1 MKNNSNKNII
11 HNEFNNIMRANEEI
25 YRNLAKIVGLS
36 DSAFWI
42 LYALRDADSVLT
54 QSEMCNILYQ
64 PKQTVN
70 TSLKKME
77 SDGYIKLN
85 SINDRRR
92 KQVFL
97 TEDGIKLAQKTVDKV
112 ISMERDALSGLL
124 DNEQETF
131 VRLFQKYTNLLQENI
146 SLFKKDE
153 D

>member
-1 MKNNSNKNII
+1 MNNLNKNMI
-11 HNEFNNIMRANEEI
+11 HNEFNIIMKANEDI

-42 LYALRDADSVLT
+42 LYALRDSDSVIT
-54 QSEMCNILYQ
+54 QSEVCNILYQ

-77 SDGYIKLN
+77 SDGYIELV
-85 SINDRRR
+85 SINDRRS

-97 TEDGIKLAQKTVDKV
+97 TEKGIELAQKTVDRV
-112 ISMERDALSGLL
+112 ISMERDALSGLV
-124 DNEQETF
+124 DTEQETF
-131 VRLFQKYTNLLQENI
+131 VRLFKKYTNLLQENI
-146 SLFKKDE
+146 SLFKNDV

>member
-1 MKNNSNKNII
+1 MKNNNNII
-11 HNEFNNIMRANEEI
+11 HNEFNNIMKANEDI

-42 LYALRDADSVLT
+42 LYALRDTDSVLT

-70 TSLKKME
+70 SSLKKME
-77 SDGYIKLN
+77 SEGYIKLN
-85 SINDRRR
+85 SINDRRK

-97 TEDGIKLAQKTVDKV
+97 TEDGIKLARKTVDKV

-124 DNEQETF
+124 DSEQETF
-131 VRLFQKYTNLLQENI
+131 VRLFKKYTNLLQENI
-146 SLFKKDE
+146 TLFKNDE